1 MACHTITMLLSM
13 PSIRVVTT
21 LLLCVLVMKGGL
33 AAKNAACADSKY
45 KETLKKNIDYFN
57 EILSFYE
64 EFTRRYTEKVNNID
78 KMLKTLQD
86 DMKEKSPNQAEKIDA
101 YVQCQSR
108 RYEDYYRPDAYLAI
122 KAEMLAV
129 KDVFDKFI
137 PEFDKDLLHYR
148 KFYEEYA
155 DNVKKNR
162 NGPGYD
168 GCNAYRLSG
177 DIPDTTSLKLII
189 PQKYAAAST
198 LQIKS
203 ELKSMYE
210 KIASGLKVEYEK
222 C

>member
-78 KMLKTLQD
+78 KMLKTLQ
-86 DMKEKSPNQAEKIDA
+86 
-101 YVQCQSR
+101 
-108 RYEDYYRPDAYLAI
+108 AI

-155 DNVKKNR
+155 ENR